1 MGSMSKTLG
10 ALALASGALFAG
22 AARGLTLDVFRDFM
36 ALLIANDPDAPPYS
50 YIVPGSPP
58 NADPQG
64 YSVDLCHAVF
74 DTLREQLKIPDMKI
88 VYVAVNSQDRF
99 DAITGNKADLL
110 CTSTTATLARRQTVD
125 FSIPIFIDG
134 ASFVIR
140 PDGPRDVKLLAGK
153 KVGVLPGTTTE
164 QELRRALTGTK
175 INADI
180 VLVKTNQ
187 EGIDLV
193 ENDGVS
199 AYFADRATLTFL
211 LRKEKQAAG
220 LLMAETYLSI
230 EPIALALRRGD
241 PDFRLAVDTALSHIY
256 RRGEITTIFKMAFGA
271 LSTPSPLLAA
281 LYQIAG
287 LPD

>member
-1 MGSMSKTLG
+1 MGSMSKTLA
-10 ALALASGALFAG
+10 ALALAGSALFAG
-22 AARGLTLDVFRDFM
+22 DALAGTLDQIRDSKSM
-36 ALLIANDPDAPPYS
+36 RIAYDPDAPPYS
-50 YIVPGSPP
+50 YIVPGSAP

-64 YSVDLCHAVF
+64 YSVDLCRAVF
-74 DTLREQLKIPDMKI
+74 DTLREELKIPDMKI

-99 DAITGNKADLL
+99 DAITNNKADLL
-110 CTSTTATLARRQTVD
+110 CTSTTATLARRKTVD

-140 PDGPRDVKLLAGK
+140 PDGPRDVKLLGGK

-193 ENDGVS
+193 EKGGIS

-220 LLMAETYLSI
+220 LLMAETYLSV

-256 RRGEITTIFKMAFGA
+256 RRGEISTVFKMAFGA

-281 LYQIAG
+281 LYQVSG

>member
-1 MGSMSKTLG
+1 MGSMSKTLA
-10 ALALASGALFAG
+10 ALALAGSALFAG
-22 AARGLTLDVFRDFM
+22 AALAGTLDQIRDSKSM
-36 ALLIANDPDAPPYS
+36 RIAYDPDAPPYS
-50 YIVPGSPP
+50 YIVPGSAP

-64 YSVDLCHAVF
+64 YSVDLCRAVF
-74 DTLREQLKIPDMKI
+74 DTLREELKLPDTKI
-88 VYVAVNSQDRF
+88 VYLAVNSQDRF
-99 DAITGNKADLL
+99 DALTNNKADLL
-110 CTSTTATLARRQTVD
+110 CTSTTATLARRKTVD

-140 PDGPRDVKLLAGK
+140 PDGPRDVKLLGGK

-164 QELRRALTGTK
+164 QELRRALSGTK
-175 INADI
+175 IDADI

-193 ENDGVS
+193 EKGGVS

-220 LLMAETYLSI
+220 LLMAETYLSV
-230 EPIALALRRGD
+230 EPIALAMRRGD

-256 RRGEITTIFKMAFGA
+256 RRGEISTVFKMAFGA

-281 LYQIAG
+281 LYQVSG